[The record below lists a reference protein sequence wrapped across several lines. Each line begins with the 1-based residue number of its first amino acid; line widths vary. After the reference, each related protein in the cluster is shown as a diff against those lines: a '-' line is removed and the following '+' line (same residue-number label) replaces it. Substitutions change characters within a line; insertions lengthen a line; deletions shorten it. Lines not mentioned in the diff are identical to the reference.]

1 MAHGGAPS
9 ATTAAWVVLKLVAY
23 AALFALASAHALA
36 RHRVRS
42 RGWQLNRALVALLG
56 ALTLVAGLEVGATWR
71 PRDDGLLAAYFV
83 LFDVADAAF
92 VALLMARPRAYRA
105 RHTLRRD
112 GVRASRC

>member
-83 LFDVADAAF
+83 IFDIADAAF
-92 VALLMARPRAYRA
+92 VALLMARRRRCSARACESDDVCRAPRR
-105 RHTLRRD
+105 
-112 GVRASRC
+112 